1 MIMAL
6 AERIKEC
13 RTNLG
18 FSQAELAE
26 RIHVSRQAVTK
37 WESGKGYPDTDNL
50 KAMSVLFDVS
60 VDYLLDEEPGPTTDV
75 KMRVPIDLENVT
87 VGHASTGAKQAKYDA
102 AIRHVFPNATIRPL
116 RHRHKNTKTE
126 SVIEWSISILNY
138 FIIDILRI
146 FDIKDGI
153 EKLNERYYLVENKNR
168 QLLATVTPVVVI
180 AEELSH
186 RVDKKFR
193 IGQDVY
199 RVVNRTI

>member
-13 RTNLG
+13 RINLG

-37 WESGKGYPDTDNL
+37 WESGKGYPDIDNL

-60 VDYLLDEEPGPTTDV
+60 VDYLLDEAPGPTTDA
-75 KMRVPIDLENVT
+75 KMRVPIDLENVAA
-87 VGHASTGAKQAKYDA
+87 GHGSTGSKQAKYDA

-116 RHRHKNTKTE
+116 RHKHKNTKTE
-126 SVIEWSISILNY
+126 SAIEWIISALNY
-138 FIIDILRI
+138 FIVDILGI
-146 FDIKDGI
+146 FNIKDGL
-153 EKLNERYYLVENKNR
+153 EKLNERYYLVEDKNR
-168 QLLATVTPVVVI
+168 KLLATVTPVAVI

-193 IGQDVY
+193 IGQDTY
-199 RVVNRTI
+199 RVINRTI

>member
-37 WESGKGYPDTDNL
+37 WESGKGYPDIDNL

-75 KMRVPIDLENVT
+75 T

-102 AIRHVFPNATIRPL
+102 AIRPVFPNATIRPL

-168 QLLATVTPVVVI
+168 QLLATVTPVAVI

>member
-1 MIMAL
+1 M
-6 AERIKEC
+6 
-13 RTNLG
+13 
-18 FSQAELAE
+18 
-26 RIHVSRQAVTK
+26 
-37 WESGKGYPDTDNL
+37 
-50 KAMSVLFDVS
+50 
-60 VDYLLDEEPGPTTDV
+60 
-75 KMRVPIDLENVT
+75 
-87 VGHASTGAKQAKYDA
+87 
-102 AIRHVFPNATIRPL
+102 
-116 RHRHKNTKTE
+116 
-126 SVIEWSISILNY
+126 NY

-168 QLLATVTPVVVI
+168 QLLATVTPVAVI